1 MTTFLCT
8 ISGLTPLLQ
17 HRFSDADEVQSST
30 RAVHIRTKDPR
41 VEAEAVAYR
50 TKEGY
55 LYMPG
60 AAIARLL
67 REAGAA
73 HKQRGS
79 RKSMKYVVP
88 AATLVLEDQII
99 LRDGHGK
106 PLKDFEVDS
115 RPVVIPATKGRI
127 MRHRPRLNN
136 WHAEFSV
143 EVDVET
149 MDATLVHQ
157 LLVEGGTKLGVCD
170 YRPETSGPF
179 GKYQVVSWAELA
191 QRPPL
196 AEAAD

>member
-1 MTTFLCT
+1 MTTYICT

-17 HRFSDADEVQSST
+17 HRFSDADEVQSAT
-30 RAVHIRTKDPR
+30 RAVHIRTQDPR
-41 VEAEAVAYR
+41 TEAEAVAYR
-50 TKEGY
+50 THDGA

-60 AAIARLL
+60 ACIARLL

-79 RKSMKYVVP
+79 RKSMKFVVP

-99 LRDGHGK
+99 LRDGFGK
-106 PLKDFEVDS
+106 PVKDFEVDS

-127 MRHRPRLNN
+127 MRHRPRINN
-136 WHAEFSV
+136 WHAEFSI
-143 EVDVET
+143 EVDVDAL
-149 MDATLVHQ
+149 DATLVHQ
-157 LLVEGGTKLGVCD
+157 LLVEGGNKLGIGD
-170 YRPETSGPF
+170 YRPEKSGPF
-179 GKYQVVSWAELA
+179 GKFQVVSWAELT